1 MSDAISAWKRCLVR
15 LCLQLFLGALIY
27 VICVCLRVVVSGDFG
42 LFFFLLCTLCCQLD
56 CPFLI
61 APSILSNVHL
71 CFLNVFAY
79 SGVRHILCCVLVLF
93 FFFLSTICC
102 QFLWLSL
109 SSSCVPY
116 VASFSGCLF
125 FVLCTLFCQ
134 FLWLSLSSSC
144 VSYVASFSG
153 FCLSSFY
160 VPYDASFSGCLCLR
174 LVYPMLLVSL
184 DFLCLRLMYHM
195 LLVSLVVFVFV
206 LCTLC

>member
-79 SGVRHILCCVLVLF
+79 SGVRHILCCVFVLF
-93 FFFLSTICC
+93 FFFLSILCC
-102 QFLWLSL
+102 QFL
-109 SSSCVPY
+109 CV
-116 VASFSGCLF
+116 
-125 FVLCTLFCQ
+125 
-134 FLWLSLSSSC
+134 FLL
-144 VSYVASFSG
+144 
-153 FCLSSFY
+153 
-160 VPYDASFSGCLCLR
+160 
-174 LVYPMLLVSL
+174 LVYPMLSVSL
-184 DFLCLRLMYHM
+184 CFSSSCLSYVVSFSVFFFFLSNLCCQFLCVFL
-195 LLVSLVVFVFV
+195 LLVYPMLSVSLCFSSSCLSYVVSFSGLSFFDCPFGIPWITFIEYTIQCVKEGV
-206 LCTLC
+206 